1 MSEQNSRPKKSTNL
15 KIRRRRIFSEEFKRE
30 KVQEIISGHQSIGSF
45 CKLWSVTPAAVY
57 NWIYQYS
64 PAHKKGTTMVI
75 QKDSEA
81 SKTQE
86 LQTRIANLERHLG
99 QKQLDLDY
107 LEKLIELASKEL
119 DIDIK
124 KNYKPTL

>member
-1 MSEQNSRPKKSTNL
+1 MIDYLP
-15 KIRRRRIFSEEFKRE
+15 
-30 KVQEIISGHQSIGSF
+30 
-45 CKLWSVTPAAVY
+45 PAAVY

-99 QKQLDLDY
+99 QKQLALDY
-107 LEKLIELASKEL
+107 LETVLKYQSRRFSIS
-119 DIDIK
+119 
-124 KNYKPTL
+124 

>member
-1 MSEQNSRPKKSTNL
+1 
-15 KIRRRRIFSEEFKRE
+15 
-30 KVQEIISGHQSIGSF
+30 
-45 CKLWSVTPAAVY
+45 
-57 NWIYQYS
+57 
-64 PAHKKGTTMVI
+64 MVI

-99 QKQLDLDY
+99 QKQLALDY